1 MFGGRSMSIL
11 DEDGELVF
19 DTGSEL
25 ERKAAAL
32 EPFAFNAD
40 NVSPVAVD
48 NRSDNK
54 GPEPEGVTVGQV
66 GRTTYAFL
74 AAERQGGIYAY
85 DLSARKGEARFAG
98 YVNTR
103 PGDLGPEGVQFVS
116 AKDSPNHRPLLLVT
130 NEITG
135 TIAAIAIDD

>member
-1 MFGGRSMSIL
+1 VFGGRSMSIL
-11 DEDGELVF
+11 DDDGELIF

-32 EPFAFNAD
+32 EPFVFNAD
-40 NVSPVAVD
+40 NVDPVAVD

-54 GPEPEGVTVGQV
+54 GPEPEGVAVGQV

-85 DLSARKGEARFAG
+85 DLSSRRSEAALPA
-98 YVNTR
+98 TST
-103 PGDLGPEGVQFVS
+103 PGPV
-116 AKDSPNHRPLLLVT
+116 
-130 NEITG
+130 
-135 TIAAIAIDD
+135 AAISVDD